1 MQALFISHSG
11 ISPIVYSQGIPQM
24 KELSKKGIHFIFFS
38 FQHKSTKKV
47 DWLVKELEQSGI
59 NWYTLNYWHWPFFPA
74 SLLDIIR
81 GIFYISWLIKKKK
94 IEVIQTRSY
103 IPAIMVWFIKK
114 FFRINFIF
122 DMRGLIPDEQA
133 YSGNWPK
140 GSLKYKLAK
149 YVEKKLILSADSI
162 VVVNESFKDYIQNS
176 ILYKTK
182 KNITVIPNCV
192 DVNKFVFN
200 PKQRKNL
207 RLKLGLSDKLVLVY
221 SGSFAEWHLIDKM
234 INFFIVLK
242 KTSNRAHFLILS
254 YEKDKTKTI
263 LNNNLIEVDY
273 TIIDVPPQEMP
284 NYLSIADLAISFIQ
298 PTFTKKIACSPIKF
312 AEYLSTGL
320 PVIINGQI
328 SGTDEMV
335 KKNNLGVVIDEFNK
349 ENYQTGVK
357 NILKILED
365 KNTNIRCRKFIENN
379 LSLKQSINKY
389 ESIYQS
395 FKK

>member
-1 MQALFISHSG
+1 MRVLFISHSG
-11 ISPIVYSQGIPQM
+11 VSPIVYSQGIPQM
-24 KELSKKGIHFIFFS
+24 KELSKKGFNFTFLS
-38 FQHKSTKKV
+38 FQHKSVKKI
-47 DWLVKELEQSGI
+47 DWLEKELKENKI
-59 NWYTLNYWHWPFFPA
+59 DWRVLNYWPWPFFPVC
-74 SLLDIIR
+74 LLDIIR
-81 GIFYISWLIKKKK
+81 GVFYIGWLVKKRK

-103 IPAIMVWFIKK
+103 IPAIMAWFIKK
-114 FFRINFIF
+114 LFGIKFIF

-140 GSLKYKLAK
+140 NSLKYKLAK

-162 VVVNESFKDYIQNS
+162 VVVNESFKDYVQNS

-182 KNITVIPNCV
+182 KNIAVIPNCV

-207 RLKLGLSDKLVLVY
+207 RLKFRLSDKLVLVY
-221 SGSFAEWHLIDKM
+221 SGSFAEWHLIDEM

-242 KTSNRAHFLILS
+242 ETSNRAHFLILS
-254 YEKDKTKTI
+254 YEKDKIKTI
-263 LNNNLIEVDY
+263 LNNNLIEADY

-357 NILKILED
+357 NVLKILED